1 MDSTKSPSPSLFY
14 RFGTYLW
21 RWLLFG
27 ALAGLAIPVI
37 GTAPNGV
44 MPDGYF
50 WHVKVQ
56 QLGFGV
62 FFGLACAVVF
72 TLLQNTLNKQRRRGV
87 SWAILIVTWMAV
99 KLVFYGVQMVVVA

>member
-1 MDSTKSPSPSLFY
+1 MNSTTISSPSLFF

-27 ALAGLAIPVI
+27 ALAGLAVPVI
-37 GTAPNGV
+37 GTGPNGA

-50 WHVKVQ
+50 WHVKLQ
-56 QLGFGV
+56 QFGFGV
-62 FFGLACAVVF
+62 FFGLVCAVVF

-87 SWAILIVTWMAV
+87 SWAILIGTWLV
-99 KLVFYGVQMVVVA
+99 IKLLFYGVQLAVVA